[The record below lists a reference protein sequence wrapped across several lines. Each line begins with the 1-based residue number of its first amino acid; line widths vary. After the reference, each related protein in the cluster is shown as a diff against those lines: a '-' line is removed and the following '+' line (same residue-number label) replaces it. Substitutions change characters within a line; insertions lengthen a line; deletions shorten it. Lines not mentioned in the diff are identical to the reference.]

1 MKTLNLSPLD
11 PDFVQNPYA
20 AYTRARAQGPVLF
33 WQDYGMMAA
42 FDAATVQ
49 ALLRGVVG
57 LLLMATKRILK
68 ECVRP

>member
-11 PDFVQNPYA
+11 PEFVQNPYA

-49 ALLRGVVG
+49 ALSL
-57 LLLMATKRILK
+57 IHI
-68 ECVRP
+68 

>member
-49 ALLRGVVG
+49 ALLRPITC
-57 LLLMATKRILK
+57 ATSMRWKTNR
-68 ECVRP
+68 CSS